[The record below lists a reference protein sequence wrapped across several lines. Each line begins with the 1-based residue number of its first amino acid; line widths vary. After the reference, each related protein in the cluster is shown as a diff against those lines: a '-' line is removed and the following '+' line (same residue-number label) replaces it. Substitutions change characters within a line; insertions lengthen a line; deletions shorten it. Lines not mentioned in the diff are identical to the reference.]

1 MLKLN
6 DLDLDYIME
15 LYNGCNYKDE
25 IKYYVHELNTTTNKL
40 GFFTDK
46 FYVGVHNKPTHI
58 KIDEII
64 VEYQKRLADNNII
77 N

>member
-25 IKYYVHELNTTTNKL
+25 IKYYVHELNTTTKKL

-46 FYVGVHNKPTHI
+46 FYVGVHNKHTHI

>member
-1 MLKLN
+1 MPILN

-15 LYNGCNYKDE
+15 LYNGCKYNDD

-46 FYVGVHNKPTHI
+46 FYVGIHNKHTHI

-64 VEYQKRLADNNII
+64 VEYQKRLADNTII

>member
-1 MLKLN
+1 MLKLK

-15 LYNGCNYKDE
+15 MYKTCKYKDE

-46 FYVGVHNKPTHI
+46 FYVGVHNKHTHI

-64 VEYQKRLADNNII
+64 VEYKKRLTDNAII

>member
-1 MLKLN
+1 MCKLN

-15 LYNGCNYKDE
+15 LYNSCDYKEE

-46 FYVGVHNKPTHI
+46 FYVGVHNKHIHI

-64 VEYQKRLADNNII
+64 VEHQKRLADNTII

>member
-1 MLKLN
+1 MSMLN

-15 LYNGCNYKDE
+15 LYNGCNYKDD

-46 FYVGVHNKPTHI
+46 FYVGVHNKHTHI

-64 VEYQKRLADNNII
+64 VEYQKRLADNTII